1 MHRVIL
7 KRTFQLIVRTRDL
20 AHIAFLTAVSL
31 ELGHAMHKAM
41 YNSRSGYCLTSLAS
55 NTVLLEEI
63 LHIYELSKTA

>member
-20 AHIAFLTAVSL
+20 AHIAFLAAVSL
-31 ELGHAMHKAM
+31 ELSHAMHKAL
-41 YNSRSGYCLTSLAS
+41 YNSRSGYCLTLLAS
-55 NTVLLEEI
+55 NTMLLEEI